1 MNLLTV
7 LESITF
13 LLIIKVLVVVLLI
26 VYSIF
31 AFLMM
36 KQIGAMTRAVSM
48 KDDFIIRVLGIL
60 HFAFAALTLLLA
72 IIML

>member
-1 MNLLTV
+1 MNLLSV

-26 VYSIF
+26 VYTIF

-48 KDDFIIRVLGIL
+48 KDDFVIRMLGVL
-60 HFAFAALTLLLA
+60 HFAFAAFTLLLA
-72 IIML
+72 IIMM